1 MKFETTLSS
10 PIFNFCFP
18 SLLN

>member
-10 PIFNFCFP
+10 PIFNFYFP